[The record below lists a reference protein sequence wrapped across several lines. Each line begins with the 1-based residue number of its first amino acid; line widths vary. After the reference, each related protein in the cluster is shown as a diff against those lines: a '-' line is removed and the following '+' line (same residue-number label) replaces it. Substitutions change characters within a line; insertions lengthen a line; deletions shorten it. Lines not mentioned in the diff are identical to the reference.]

1 MEIIERLHGKL
12 IPAVP
17 VPWTDGKL
25 NVQAQENYIKYM
37 KSEGVQ
43 AVAVWAHTGRGLELD
58 PATRRQVLRAWREG
72 LGNDALV
79 IAGAGSK
86 PTADR
91 KRYLEN
97 TLTIA
102 QEAVAGKAD
111 AILVFPPTAYR
122 HDPEQDKLIYEHHLA
137 LSQLGIPLLLFYL
150 YEEAGGISYSPELLM
165 RLLSIPQVAGIKMA
179 TLDSIMTYQD
189 VSRLLEEK
197 CQGKLLITGE
207 DRMFPYTMMRGAKAA
222 LVGLGSAFP
231 RKQQAMMDA
240 YLQNDWEGFMELA
253 RWVDDFAEITFIQPM
268 EGYILR
274 MLQVLAE
281 LGVIPQEAA
290 CDPVGLKLSQKDI
303 QAIKAF
309 VVREQE
315 CQNGN

>member
-1 MEIIERLHGKL
+1 MDIIERLHGKL

-25 NVQAQENYIKYM
+25 NIQAQENYIEYM
-37 KSEGVQ
+37 KTEGVQ

-58 PATRRQVLRAWREG
+58 AATREQVLKAWRGG
-72 LGNDALV
+72 LDNDALL

-86 PTADR
+86 PTSDR
-91 KRYLEN
+91 ERYLEN
-97 TLTIA
+97 TIA
-102 QEAVAGKAD
+102 MAQDAVAGKAD
-111 AILVFPPTAYR
+111 AILVFPPTIYR
-122 HDPEQDKLIYEHHLA
+122 EDPERDKLIYEYHLA

-150 YEEAGGISYSPELLM
+150 YDEAGGISYSPELLTK
-165 RLLSIPQVAGIKMA
+165 LLSIPQVAGIKMA

-240 YLQNDWEGFMELA
+240 YLQKDWERFMELA
-253 RWVDDFAEITFIQPM
+253 RWVDDFAEITFIHPM

-290 CDPVGLKLSQKDI
+290 GDPLGLQLTEEEKRV
-303 QAIKAF
+303 IKRF
-309 VVREQE
+309 VQREQE
-315 CQNGN
+315 LLHGN

>member
-1 MEIIERLHGKL
+1 M
-12 IPAVP
+12 
-17 VPWTDGKL
+17 
-25 NVQAQENYIKYM
+25 
-37 KSEGVQ
+37 
-43 AVAVWAHTGRGLELD
+43 
-58 PATRRQVLRAWREG
+58 
-72 LGNDALV
+72 
-79 IAGAGSK
+79 
-86 PTADR
+86 
-91 KRYLEN
+91 
-97 TLTIA
+97 
-102 QEAVAGKAD
+102 
-111 AILVFPPTAYR
+111 
-122 HDPEQDKLIYEHHLA
+122 
-137 LSQLGIPLLLFYL
+137 
-150 YEEAGGISYSPELLM
+150 
-165 RLLSIPQVAGIKMA
+165 
-179 TLDSIMTYQD
+179 
-189 VSRLLEEK
+189 EEK

-240 YLQNDWEGFMELA
+240 YLQKDWEGFMELA

-268 EGYILR
+268 DGYILR
-274 MLQVLAE
+274 MLQALAE